1 MKIINHSLNGKM
13 MSEEKSGG
21 NQSLI
26 RGLRLLELLSQFP
39 NGCPLAKVTE
49 ISGLNKSTA
58 HRLLQGLQNEG
69 YVQPTNTAGS
79 YRLTTKCLALG
90 QKTLASLN
98 IINVAAPHLE
108 KLNLTLGETVNF
120 SKREQDHA
128 IMIYKLEPTMGMMKT
143 RAYIGQHL
151 KLYCSA
157 MGKIYLAY
165 EKNSDYLKQ
174 YWQSNHTTIEAL
186 TANTI
191 TDLTVMEQELAE
203 IRKEQFA
210 MDREENELGVV
221 CIAAP
226 VFDYLNNV
234 DYAISISMSIYK
246 LKQQGIRFFVD
257 EIQQAAQNI
266 STELGYISE

>member
-1 MKIINHSLNGKM
+1 
-13 MSEEKSGG
+13 
-21 NQSLI
+21 
-26 RGLRLLELLSQFP
+26 
-39 NGCPLAKVTE
+39 
-49 ISGLNKSTA
+49 
-58 HRLLQGLQNEG
+58 
-69 YVQPTNTAGS
+69 
-79 YRLTTKCLALG
+79 
-90 QKTLASLN
+90 
-98 IINVAAPHLE
+98 
-108 KLNLTLGETVNF
+108 
-120 SKREQDHA
+120 
-128 IMIYKLEPTMGMMKT
+128 
-143 RAYIGQHL
+143 
-151 KLYCSA
+151 

-257 EIQQAAQNI
+257 EIQQAARDI
-266 STELGYISE
+266 SKELGYISE